1 MVALFNY
8 KKIRERSDKMSLLIK
23 NGNIIT
29 ATDNYIGDI
38 YIEDGIIKEIGINLN
53 KDSYKTIDAKGKI
66 VIPGGVDVH
75 THLNLDVGIAVA
87 NDDFYTGTI
96 AAACGGTTT
105 IVDHMGFGPKGCNL
119 KHQVDVY
126 HEYAKEKAVI
136 DYSFHGV
143 IQHIND
149 DILNEMESIV
159 NNEGIP
165 SFKVYLTYDYKLED
179 EEVLKVLKRLK
190 ELGGITTV
198 HCENHGSIKFLKDY
212 YINNNL
218 KSPKYHPL
226 SRPVEVEG
234 EAVNRMINLAKIVDD
249 APLYIVHL
257 SSEIGLNYIK
267 TAHEKGENVYAETCP
282 QYLVLDDSKYEI
294 ENNEGL
300 KYIMS
305 PPLRKQRDIDAL
317 WKGINDGHIKTIAT
331 DHCPFAFNKDK
342 QLGKD
347 DFTKCPNGAPGIEE
361 RIPLIFS
368 EGVMKNRI
376 SINKFV
382 EVCCTNPAKIF
393 GMYPKKGTIQVGS
406 DGDITIIDPN
416 IEKILKAEE
425 LHSNVDY
432 TPYEGIKVKG
442 YPIYTILRGEII
454 AKDNNFI
461 GKKGYGEFI
470 KRKSKK

>member
-1 MVALFNY
+1 
-8 KKIRERSDKMSLLIK
+8 MSLLIK

-66 VIPGGVDVH
+66 VIPGGIDVH

-470 KRKSKK
+470 KRKSKI

>member
-1 MVALFNY
+1 
-8 KKIRERSDKMSLLIK
+8 MSLLIK

-29 ATDNYIGDI
+29 ASDNYIGDI
-38 YIEDGIIKEIGINLN
+38 YIKEGVIKEIGINLN
-53 KDSYKTIDAKGKI
+53 KTCDKVIDATGKV

-75 THLNLDVGIAVA
+75 THLNLDVGIAIS
-87 NDDFYTGTI
+87 NDDFYTGTV

-105 IVDHMGFGPKGCNL
+105 IVDHMGFGPNGCNL
-119 KHQVDVY
+119 KHQVNVY
-126 HEYAKEKAVI
+126 HGYAKEKAVI

-143 IQHIND
+143 IQHINN
-149 DILNEMESIV
+149 DILNEMENII
-159 NNEGIP
+159 NEEGIS

-179 EEVLKVLKRLK
+179 EDVLKVLKRLK
-190 ELGGITTV
+190 ELGGVTTV
-198 HCENHGSIKFLKDY
+198 HCENHGSIKLLKDY
-212 YINNNL
+212 YVKNNM

-226 SRPVEVEG
+226 SRPSEAEG
-234 EAVNRMINLAKIVDD
+234 EAVNRMINLAKIADD

-257 SSEIGLNYIK
+257 SSEIGLSYIK
-267 TAHEKGENVYAETCP
+267 MAHEKGESVYAETCP
-282 QYLVLDDSKYEI
+282 QYLVLEDSKYGLKD
-294 ENNEGL
+294 NEGL

-305 PPLRKQRDIDAL
+305 PPLRKQRDIEAL

-331 DHCPFAFNKDK
+331 DHCPFSFNKEK

-376 SINKFV
+376 SANKFV

-406 DGDITIIDPN
+406 DGDIVIIDPN
-416 IEKILKAEE
+416 IEKVLKVED
-425 LHSNVDY
+425 LHSNIDY

-454 AKDNNFI
+454 TKDNKFI

-470 KRKSKK
+470 KRNSKK

>member
-1 MVALFNY
+1 
-8 KKIRERSDKMSLLIK
+8 MSLLIK
-23 NGNIIT
+23 NGTIVT
-29 ATDNYIGDI
+29 ASDTYSGDI
-38 YIEDGIIKEIGINLN
+38 YIEDGIIKEIATNLN
-53 KDSYKTIDAKGKI
+53 ISSDEIIDANGKY

-75 THLNLDVGIAVA
+75 THLNLDVGIAIA
-87 NDDFYTGTI
+87 NDDFYTGTV

-105 IVDHMGFGPKGCNL
+105 IIDHMGFGPKGCNL

-126 HEYAKEKAVI
+126 HGYADGNAVV
-136 DYSFHGV
+136 DYGFHGV

-149 DILNEMESIV
+149 EILDEMESIIKE
-159 NNEGIP
+159 EGMP
-165 SFKVYLTYDYKLED
+165 SFKVYLTYDYMLED
-179 EEVLKVLKRLK
+179 EDVLKVLKRLK

-198 HCENHGSIKFLKDY
+198 HCENHGSIKVLRNHFVS
-212 YINNNL
+212 NGFR
-218 KSPKYHPL
+218 SPKYHPL
-226 SRPVEVEG
+226 SRPVEAEG
-234 EAVNRMINLAKIVDD
+234 EAVNRMINLSTIADK

-257 SSEIGLNYIK
+257 SSKIGLSYIK
-267 TAHEKGENVYAETCP
+267 MANERGENIYAETCP
-282 QYLVLDDSKYEI
+282 QYLVLDDNKYEE

-305 PPLRKQRDIDAL
+305 PPLRKRDDIAAL
-317 WKGINDGHIKTIAT
+317 WKGIRDGYIKTIAT
-331 DHCPFAFNKDK
+331 DHCPFSFNKDK

-382 EVCCTNPAKIF
+382 EVCSTNPAKIF
-393 GMYPKKGTIQVGS
+393 GLYPKKGTIQVGS
-406 DGDITIIDPN
+406 DGDIVIINPN
-416 IEKILKAEE
+416 IEKVLKIED

-432 TPYEGIKVKG
+432 TAYEGIKIKG
-442 YPIYTILRGEII
+442 YPIYTILRGKII

-461 GKKGYGEFI
+461 GKKGDGKFL
-470 KRKSKK
+470 KRKIK

>member
-1 MVALFNY
+1 
-8 KKIRERSDKMSLLIK
+8 MSLLIK

-29 ATDNYIGDI
+29 ASDNYIGDI
-38 YIEDGIIKEIGINLN
+38 YIENGVIKEIGMNLN
-53 KDSYKTIDAKGKI
+53 KDSDKTIDANGKI

-75 THLNLDVGIAVA
+75 THLNLDVGIAIA

-126 HEYAKEKAVI
+126 HGYAKENAVI

-143 IQHIND
+143 IQHIDD
-149 DILNEMESIV
+149 DILTEMESIV
-159 NNEGIP
+159 NEEGIQ

-179 EEVLKVLKRLK
+179 EDVLRVLKRLK
-190 ELGGITTV
+190 ELGGVTTV
-198 HCENHGSIKFLKDY
+198 HCENHGSIKLLKDY
-212 YINNNL
+212 YVQNNM

-226 SRPVEVEG
+226 SRPSEAEG
-234 EAVNRMINLAKIVDD
+234 EAVNRMINLAKIADD

-257 SSEIGLNYIK
+257 SSEIGLSYIK
-267 TAHEKGENVYAETCP
+267 MAHEKGESVYAETCP
-282 QYLVLDDSKYEI
+282 QYLVLDDSKYDL

-305 PPLRKQRDIDAL
+305 PPLRKQRDIYAL
-317 WKGINDGHIKTIAT
+317 WKGLNDGHIKTIAT

-361 RIPLIFS
+361 RMPLIFS

-376 SINKFV
+376 SVNKFV

-406 DGDITIIDPN
+406 DGDIVIIDPN
-416 IEKILKAEE
+416 IEKILKAED

-432 TPYEGIKVKG
+432 TPYEGIKIKG
-442 YPIYTILRGEII
+442 YPVYTILRGEII
-454 AKDNNFI
+454 AEDNKFI

>member
-1 MVALFNY
+1 
-8 KKIRERSDKMSLLIK
+8 MSLLIK
-23 NGNIIT
+23 NGTIVT
-29 ATDNYIGDI
+29 ASDIYEGDI
-38 YIEDGIIKEIGINLN
+38 YIDEGIIKEIGVNID
-53 KDSYKTIDAKGKI
+53 KSADETIDAKGKY

-87 NDDFYTGTI
+87 NDDFYTGTV

-105 IVDHMGFGPKGCNL
+105 IVDHMGFGPKGCKL

-126 HEYAKEKAVI
+126 HGYAKDNAVI

-149 DILNEMESIV
+149 EILDEMESIV
-159 NNEGIP
+159 KDEGIP
-165 SFKVYLTYDYKLED
+165 SFKVYLTYDYMLND
-179 EEVLKVLKRLK
+179 EEVVKVLKRLK
-190 ELGGITTV
+190 ELGGMTTV
-198 HCENHGSIKFLKDY
+198 HCENHGSIKFLRDY
-212 YINNNL
+212 YVKNNL
-218 KSPKYHPL
+218 KTTKYHPL
-226 SRPVEVEG
+226 SRPVETEG
-234 EAVNRMINLAKIVDD
+234 EAVNRMINLAAISND

-267 TAHEKGENVYAETCP
+267 MAHERGEDVYAETCP
-282 QYLVLDDSKYEI
+282 QYLVLDDSKYNL

-300 KYIMS
+300 KYMMS
-305 PPLRKQRDIDAL
+305 PPLRKKSDIDSL
-317 WKGINDGHIKTIAT
+317 WKGLKDGHIKTIAT

-361 RIPLIFS
+361 RMPLIFS

-406 DGDITIIDPN
+406 DGDIVIIDPN
-416 IEKILKAEE
+416 IEKTIKVEDM
-425 LHSNVDY
+425 HSNVDY
-432 TPYEGIKVKG
+432 TAYEGIKVQG
-442 YPIYTILRGEII
+442 YPTYTILRGEII
-454 AKDNNFI
+454 AKDNEFI
-461 GKKGYGEFI
+461 GKKGYGQFI
-470 KRKSKK
+470 KRNTFHME

>member
-1 MVALFNY
+1 
-8 KKIRERSDKMSLLIK
+8 MSLLIK

-29 ATDNYIGDI
+29 ASDNYVGDI
-38 YIEDGIIKEIGINLN
+38 YIENGVIKEIGINLN
-53 KDSYKTIDAKGKI
+53 RDSDKVIDAKGKI

-87 NDDFYTGTI
+87 NDDFYTGTV

-105 IVDHMGFGPKGCNL
+105 IIDHMGFGPKGCNL

-126 HEYAKEKAVI
+126 HGYAKENSVV

-159 NNEGIP
+159 NEEGIP
-165 SFKVYLTYDYKLED
+165 SFKVYLTYDYKLDDED
-179 EEVLKVLKRLK
+179 VLKVLKRLK
-190 ELGGITTV
+190 ELGGVTTV
-198 HCENHGSIKFLKDY
+198 HCENHGSIKLLKDY
-212 YINNNL
+212 YVQNNM

-226 SRPVEVEG
+226 SRPSEAEG
-234 EAVNRMINLAKIVDD
+234 EAINRMINLAKIADD

-257 SSEIGLNYIK
+257 SSELGLSYIK
-267 TAHEKGENVYAETCP
+267 MAHEKGESVYAETCP
-282 QYLVLDDSKYEI
+282 QYLVLDDSKYEL

-305 PPLRKQRDIDAL
+305 PPLRKQRDMEAL
-317 WKGINDGHIKTIAT
+317 WKGLNDGHIKTIAT

-376 SINKFV
+376 SANKFV

-393 GMYPKKGTIQVGS
+393 GLYPRKGTIQIGS
-406 DGDITIIDPN
+406 DGDIVIIDPN
-416 IEKILKAEE
+416 IEKVLKVED
-425 LHSNVDY
+425 LHSNIDY
-432 TPYEGIKVKG
+432 TPYEGIEVQG
-442 YPIYTILRGEII
+442 YPVYTILRGEII
-454 AKDNNFI
+454 AKDNEFI